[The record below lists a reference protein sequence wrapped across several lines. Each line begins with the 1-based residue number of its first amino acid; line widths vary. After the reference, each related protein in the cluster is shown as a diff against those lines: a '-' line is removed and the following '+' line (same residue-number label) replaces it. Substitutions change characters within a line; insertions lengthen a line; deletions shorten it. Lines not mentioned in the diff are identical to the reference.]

1 MQHINRR
8 TGITL
13 IEIMVV
19 LAILVAL
26 ASIVVPRYEG
36 LTRQSQITAT
46 QEQLRQ
52 LQSLIVNRY
61 VNDMSDV
68 VTSTNAAVAKGL
80 PGPHAGNLFPTTR
93 QQWPQLSFLFVN
105 PVTNDMTHTY
115 SVTASRGWRGPYLL
129 SGRGGDYP
137 GHEPSTAIARG
148 FDNQYGI
155 TAAESTTGVADQT
168 VLDTWGNPVV
178 IQYDNDFAVLNTSP
192 TISPV
197 AYYML
202 VSAGPDGTLGNSDDI
217 TMPLR

>member
-1 MQHINRR
+1 M
-8 TGITL
+8 GIVKRKKGLTL
-13 IEIMVV
+13 IELMVV
-19 LAILVAL
+19 LAVMVAL
-26 ASIVVPRYEG
+26 AAMIVPRYEG

-61 VNDMSDV
+61 VNDMCDG
-68 VTSTNAAVAKGL
+68 VTSSHGAVAKGL
-80 PGPHAGNLFPTTR
+80 PGPHGGNLFPTTR
-93 QQWPQLSFLFVN
+93 QQWPQLTFLFIN
-105 PVTNDMTHTY
+105 PATNDMTQSFNPNT
-115 SVTASRGWRGPYLL
+115 SRGWRGPYLL

-137 GHEPSTAIARG
+137 GHDPSTAIARG
-148 FDNQYGI
+148 FNNQHGV

-178 IQYDNDFAVLNTSP
+178 ILYDDDFAVLNNSP

-197 AYYML
+197 AYYRL
-202 VSAGPDGTLGNSDDI
+202 VSAGPDGTLNTSDDL